1 MILARHAF
9 FVTRSSLL
17 SAGPL
22 LAGALTAIALGAAAC
37 GGPAKPAESPNEP
50 SQSAAGGGSADGG
63 AAAAPGVDAGV
74 AAATSESAA
83 DAEAAPAAPS
93 PLAAVLVTDAS
104 EVQKIFD
111 AASGAPLATLKSD
124 GATGKDPI
132 AAGVRAAAKKEAP
145 GMQPDGPM
153 GTGKLKEKGHLQMSV
168 TLLPGKCYALL
179 GFAPKA
185 KDLDLYLLTPPGILA
200 GQDTTDDNKP
210 VVGKAPDTMCP
221 AATRAVTYTVD
232 IFADKGGG
240 DVGVQLYSK
249 DK

>member
-1 MILARHAF
+1 MNVARNLARHAAF
-9 FVTRSSLL
+9 L

-22 LAGALTAIALGAAAC
+22 LAGALTAIGLGAAAC
-37 GGPAKPAESPNEP
+37 GGPEKPAESPSEVP
-50 SQSAAGGGSADGG
+50 SQSAAGTADSGSLTAAEVDAGG
-63 AAAAPGVDAGV
+63 AAAA
-74 AAATSESAA
+74 SEPAA
-83 DAEAAPAAPS
+83 DAEAPPAAPS

-111 AASGAPLATLKSD
+111 AASAAPAATLKSD
-124 GATGKDPI
+124 GATGKDPV

-145 GMQPDGPM
+145 GMQPDGPL

-179 GFAPKA
+179 GFAPKV

-210 VVGKAPDTMCP
+210 VVGKAPDWMCP